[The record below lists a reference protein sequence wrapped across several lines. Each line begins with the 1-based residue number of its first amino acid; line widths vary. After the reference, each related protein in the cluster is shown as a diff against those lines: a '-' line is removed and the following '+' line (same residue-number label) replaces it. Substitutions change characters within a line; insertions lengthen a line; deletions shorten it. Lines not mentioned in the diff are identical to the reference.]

1 MHHKISL
8 KKNENK
14 KRSLKINIKYLT
26 LLLLNLGIVLL
37 SIFIINIIYSNLFED
52 YKTYSTSLKLEE
64 TDIDKFNYAMKTSV
78 GNVLINGT
86 IHSVDNI
93 TFDEI
98 EGEYMYIE
106 KITEEH
112 NLHSRLVTTTV
123 NGRSHTK
130 IEYYYSWDE
139 EDIEK
144 LYSKEIE
151 FMENKFNAE
160 DIKIYNYLNTHTL
173 YNIED
178 HLTKEFLNSNNYY
191 KLENEYVYTDSDVR
205 YYYKYIPVD
214 VPGSLFAY
222 AGSDT
227 IENVKFY
234 ENKIPSEVVDGLESR
249 VAIITLI
256 VTIIFIILI
265 SIFNVLYIKYIINGG

>member
-1 MHHKISL
+1 MHRKISL
-8 KKNENK
+8 RKNNNK
-14 KRSLKINIKYLT
+14 HSLKLNFKYLK
-26 LLLLNLGIVLL
+26 LLL

-64 TDIDKFNYAMKTSV
+64 TDIDKFNYTMKTSV
-78 GNVLINGT
+78 GNVLVNGT

-93 TFDEI
+93 ILDEI
-98 EGEYMYIE
+98 DGEYMYIE

-112 NLHSRLVTTTV
+112 NLHSRPVTTTV
-123 NGRSHTK
+123 KGRSHTK

-139 EDIEK
+139 EDTEK

-151 FMENKFNAE
+151 FMKNKFNAE
-160 DIKIYNYLNTHTL
+160 EIKIYDYLNTHTL

-205 YYYKYIPVD
+205 YYYKYIPVE

-222 AGSDT
+222 AGSNT

-234 ENKIPSEVVDGLESR
+234 ENKLPSEVVDGLESR

-256 VTIIFIILI
+256 ITIIFIILI
-265 SIFNVLYIKYIINGG
+265 STFNVLYIKYIINGG